1 MTIGG
6 NIDVRLCRM
15 QIRRPSAGWGLLR
28 PSVMDDKRD
37 RQQPSLVRR
46 GVFRRD
52 WGIGLMEFL
61 PIIGVFIAA
70 FVAWKLLKG
79 VIKLAVIGLLIAGA
93 AWFFLGGLG

>member
-1 MTIGG
+1 
-6 NIDVRLCRM
+6 
-15 QIRRPSAGWGLLR
+15 
-28 PSVMDDKRD
+28 
-37 RQQPSLVRR
+37 
-46 GVFRRD
+46 
-52 WGIGLMEFL
+52 MEFL